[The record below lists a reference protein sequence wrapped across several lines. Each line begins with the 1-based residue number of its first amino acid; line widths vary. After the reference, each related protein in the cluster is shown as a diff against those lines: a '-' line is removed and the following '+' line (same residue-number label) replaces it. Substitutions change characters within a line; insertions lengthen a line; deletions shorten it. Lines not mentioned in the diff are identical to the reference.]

1 MRPTEFDGKQVYV
14 VGGSL
19 GIGLAVA
26 ERVAALGADV
36 TMFARRRAPLE
47 QAAEAVRAAC
57 RRPTQSVAWRQ
68 LDVADHD
75 QVAATMRALVAERG
89 APDVLINCAGRAY
102 PRRFEDITYAQF
114 AETMLVN
121 LHGCWNTVQA
131 LLPHMRARRSGYI
144 VNTSSI
150 AGLVGV
156 FGYTDYCASKFA
168 LVGFSEAL
176 RGELKPQGIT
186 VSVLCPPDTETPGF
200 ATENLTKPEETRA
213 ISASAKVLSPA
224 AVADALLRGMA
235 RGTFLIIPG
244 VDGRLGV
251 LTKRFAPAVAYW
263 VMDRTV
269 AKVAQR
275 HGPPS
280 TSKPISKP
288 S

>member
-1 MRPTEFDGKQVYV
+1 MRLTDFAGAQVYV

-26 ERVAALGADV
+26 ERVAGLGAHV
-36 TMFARRRAPLE
+36 TIFARRRAPLE
-47 QAAEAVRAAC
+47 QAAEVVRAAC
-57 RRPTQSVAWRQ
+57 RDASQSVVWRQ
-68 LDVADHD
+68 LDVAEHD
-75 QVAATMRALVAERG
+75 QVGATMRALVGERG

-131 LLPHMRARRSGYI
+131 LLPHMKAKGRGYI
-144 VNTSSI
+144 VNTSSV
-150 AGLVGV
+150 AGLIGV

-176 RGELKPQGIT
+176 RSELKPHGIT
-186 VSVLCPPDTETPGF
+186 VSVLCPPDTDTPGF
-200 ATENLTKPEETRA
+200 VTENLTKPEETHA

-224 AVADALLRGMA
+224 AVAAALLRGMT
-235 RGTFLIIPG
+235 RGTFVIIPG
-244 VDGRLGV
+244 LESRMGV
-251 LTKRFAPAVAYW
+251 LAKRLAPGLVHL

-269 AKVAQR
+269 AKVRQR
-275 HGPPS
+275 CGPS
-280 TSKPISKP
+280 S
-288 S
+288 